1 MDPGGEGGRHPYRVT
16 PAQNTTSHAIL
27 YELSGCRRSAGGFVS
42 PVLASEAIPAKRPR
56 FMPCHL
62 GRGEHDH
69 GKNDQQPTGHGE
81 AGESDREDAE
91 TREDR
96 PDERYRIWELLSI
109 RRS

>member
-1 MDPGGEGGRHPYRVT
+1 
-16 PAQNTTSHAIL
+16 
-27 YELSGCRRSAGGFVS
+27 
-42 PVLASEAIPAKRPR
+42 
-56 FMPCHL
+56 MPCHL
-62 GRGEHDH
+62 ERGEHDQ

-81 AGESDREDAE
+81 AGEADREDAE